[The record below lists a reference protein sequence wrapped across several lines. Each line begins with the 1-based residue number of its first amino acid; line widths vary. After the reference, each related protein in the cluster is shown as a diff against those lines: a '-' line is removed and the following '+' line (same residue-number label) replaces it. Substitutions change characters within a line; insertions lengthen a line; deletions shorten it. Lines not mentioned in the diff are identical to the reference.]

1 MTALAERIEYALDAD
16 PSLCYCLWPY
26 QRPSSAA
33 DKFRAV
39 NLLYQSFEHAG
50 MPEGAY
56 AIVDAL
62 REGIG
67 AFRTVF
73 GIKWVEGRLGWE
85 FYFYD
90 YLRLKRT
97 VSAARVL
104 EVLRPRLASTVA
116 LDEGLPYFMFSIDID
131 AEAAA
136 GLRPLDLIH
145 MYIGNPGSAVSSGI
159 AYGVRGDST
168 TLENFYFFFDARSDL
183 AQAVRKIE
191 NSPHVDTHRIPLDHV
206 LVPELRD
213 CRTICV
219 ANKRTHDCV
228 YFSGVNVD
236 QLLFFLERW
245 RYPESI
251 VRFVRTHRDQLDH
264 LTYDVGIDYTM
275 RDGRLVTLKSG
286 YYGVF

>member
-1 MTALAERIEYALDAD
+1 MNLAERLEYATEDD

-26 QRPSSAA
+26 QRPAPAA

-39 NLLYQSFEHAG
+39 NLLYQTFEMAG

-56 AIVDAL
+56 AIVEAL

-67 AFRTVF
+67 PFKTVF
-73 GIKWVEGRLGWE
+73 GIKWVDGRLGWE
-85 FYFYD
+85 YYFYD

-97 VSAARVL
+97 VSASRVL
-104 EVLRPRLASTVA
+104 EVLRPLAASEVVLNEA
-116 LDEGLPYFMFSIDID
+116 APYFMFSLDID
-131 AEAAA
+131 AALAA
-136 GLRPLDLIH
+136 GQRPIDVVH
-145 MYIGNPGSAVSSGI
+145 MYVGNPGSAVSSGI
-159 AYGVRGDST
+159 AYGVRADST

-183 AQAVRKIE
+183 AQAARKIE
-191 NSPHVDTHRIPLDHV
+191 TSPHADLSRIGLDDV

-219 ANKRTHDCV
+219 ANKRNHDCV
-228 YFSGVNVD
+228 YFSGVNVG
-236 QLLFFLERW
+236 QLLFFLR
-245 RYPESI
+245 RLCYPEATI
-251 VRFVRTHRDQLDH
+251 DFVESHCHMLDH
-264 LTYDVGIDYTM
+264 LTFDVGFDYTM